1 MSNVIVAAIC
11 AAFRGY
17 FFIKKKQEEK
27 EEEEGSR
34 QLEFEIPSPRE
45 LCGSNCKIIFIFL
58 FYEVGEIN

>member
-1 MSNVIVAAIC
+1 MSLLQPFVLHFEV
-11 AAFRGY
+11 
-17 FFIKKKQEEK
+17 FFKKKKKQEEK

>member
-1 MSNVIVAAIC
+1 MSLLQPFVLHFEV
-11 AAFRGY
+11 
-17 FFIKKKQEEK
+17 FFFKKEQEEK